1 MLLPKKLKH
10 RKTHRLRGKRAGM
23 SKNGNTIAFGRFGIK
38 AMGQAEITSRQI
50 ESARR
55 AIARAIKR
63 GGKVWIR
70 IFPQKP
76 ITRKGAEVPMG
87 SGKGAL
93 DHYAIDIKPGRIL
106 FEMDGVEET
115 IARAAL
121 KLAIYKL
128 PIKCKV
134 VDRDAIN

>member
-1 MLLPKKLKH
+1 
-10 RKTHRLRGKRAGM
+10 M